1 MSLVTVGL
9 AAELKKDGVAVNSL
23 WPRTTIDT
31 AAIRNVVGAELAD
44 RSRTPE
50 IMADAAYAILTKPSG
65 EATGNFFLDDE
76 VLRAAG
82 VTDFCEV
89 PHRRLGG
96 GPPARLLGR
105 PGLTGVRE
113 PQQERSRTTRRR
125 LIEAALDS
133 FGERGWHGVTV
144 AVIAERAGVSRGAAQ
159 HHFPTREDLV
169 AAAVD
174 LLGEAQ
180 IDELRAQAADL
191 PSGSSRIERV
201 VEMVLN
207 LYTGPLFRAALQL
220 WAVAATD
227 EALRDV
233 LVPLEARV
241 GREAHRVTVELL
253 GVDEA
258 RPGVR
263 ELVQATLDLARGLG
277 LANLLTDDTRRRR
290 QIVREWARSLEL
302 RLAGTG
308 EV

>member
-1 MSLVTVGL
+1 M
-9 AAELKKDGVAVNSL
+9 
-23 WPRTTIDT
+23 
-31 AAIRNVVGAELAD
+31 
-44 RSRTPE
+44 
-50 IMADAAYAILTKPSG
+50 
-65 EATGNFFLDDE
+65 
-76 VLRAAG
+76 
-82 VTDFCEV
+82 
-89 PHRRLGG
+89 
-96 GPPARLLGR
+96 
-105 PGLTGVRE
+105 TGVRE
-113 PQQERSRTTRRR
+113 PRQERSRTTRRR

-144 AVIAERAGVSRGAAQ
+144 AGIAERAGVSRGAAQ
-159 HHFPTREDLV
+159 HHFPAREDLV
-169 AAAVD
+169 VAAVD

-191 PSGSSRIERV
+191 PSGASRIERV

-220 WAVAATD
+220 WSVAATD
-227 EALRDV
+227 DALRDV

-253 GVDEA
+253 GVDES

-290 QIVREWARSLEL
+290 QIVREWARTLEL
-302 RLAGTG
+302 RLT
-308 EV
+308 

>member
-1 MSLVTVGL
+1 M
-9 AAELKKDGVAVNSL
+9 
-23 WPRTTIDT
+23 
-31 AAIRNVVGAELAD
+31 
-44 RSRTPE
+44 
-50 IMADAAYAILTKPSG
+50 
-65 EATGNFFLDDE
+65 TGI
-76 VLRAAG
+76 
-82 VTDFCEV
+82 
-89 PHRRLGG
+89 
-96 GPPARLLGR
+96 
-105 PGLTGVRE
+105 RE

-144 AVIAERAGVSRGAAQ
+144 AGIAERAGVSRGAAQ
-159 HHFPTREDLV
+159 HHFPAREDLV
-169 AAAVD
+169 VAAVD

-191 PSGSSRIERV
+191 PSGTSRIECV

-220 WAVAATD
+220 WSVAATD
-227 EALRDV
+227 DALRDV

-253 GVDEA
+253 GVDES

-290 QIVREWARSLEL
+290 QIVREWARTLEL
-302 RLAGTG
+302 RLA
-308 EV
+308 

>member
-1 MSLVTVGL
+1 M
-9 AAELKKDGVAVNSL
+9 
-23 WPRTTIDT
+23 
-31 AAIRNVVGAELAD
+31 
-44 RSRTPE
+44 
-50 IMADAAYAILTKPSG
+50 
-65 EATGNFFLDDE
+65 
-76 VLRAAG
+76 
-82 VTDFCEV
+82 
-89 PHRRLGG
+89 
-96 GPPARLLGR
+96 
-105 PGLTGVRE
+105 TGVRE

-144 AVIAERAGVSRGAAQ
+144 AGIAERAGVSRGAAQ

-169 AAAVD
+169 VAAVD
-174 LLGEAQ
+174 LLGQSQ

-191 PSGSSRIERV
+191 PSGASRIERV

-241 GREAHRVTVELL
+241 GREAHRVAVELL
-253 GVDEA
+253 GVDES

-263 ELVQATLDLARGLG
+263 ELVQATLDLGRGLG
-277 LANLLTDDTRRRR
+277 LANLLTDDTRRRK
-290 QIVREWARSLEL
+290 QIVREWARTLEL
-302 RLAGTG
+302 RLA
-308 EV
+308 

>member
-1 MSLVTVGL
+1 M
-9 AAELKKDGVAVNSL
+9 
-23 WPRTTIDT
+23 
-31 AAIRNVVGAELAD
+31 
-44 RSRTPE
+44 
-50 IMADAAYAILTKPSG
+50 
-65 EATGNFFLDDE
+65 
-76 VLRAAG
+76 
-82 VTDFCEV
+82 
-89 PHRRLGG
+89 
-96 GPPARLLGR
+96 
-105 PGLTGVRE
+105 TGVRE

-144 AVIAERAGVSRGAAQ
+144 AGIAERAGVSRGAAQ
-159 HHFPTREDLV
+159 HHFPAREDLV
-169 AAAVD
+169 VAAVD

-191 PSGSSRIERV
+191 PSGASRIERV

-227 EALRDV
+227 DALRDV

-253 GVDEA
+253 GVDES

-290 QIVREWARSLEL
+290 QIVREWARTLEL
-302 RLAGTG
+302 RLAG
-308 EV
+308 

>member
-1 MSLVTVGL
+1 M
-9 AAELKKDGVAVNSL
+9 
-23 WPRTTIDT
+23 
-31 AAIRNVVGAELAD
+31 
-44 RSRTPE
+44 
-50 IMADAAYAILTKPSG
+50 
-65 EATGNFFLDDE
+65 
-76 VLRAAG
+76 
-82 VTDFCEV
+82 
-89 PHRRLGG
+89 
-96 GPPARLLGR
+96 
-105 PGLTGVRE
+105 TGVRE

-191 PSGSSRIERV
+191 PSGVPRIERV

-220 WAVAATD
+220 WSVAATD
-227 EALRDV
+227 DALRDV

-253 GVDEA
+253 GVDESRA
-258 RPGVR
+258 GVR

-277 LANLLTDDTRRRR
+277 LANLLTDDTRRRK
-290 QIVREWARSLEL
+290 QIVREWARTLEL
-302 RLAGTG
+302 RLG
-308 EV
+308 